1 MKLAR
6 TLALLVGAFALLT
19 TPTWSQTIDVSALP
33 APVPGAPS
41 TTGGILPLDLA
52 DAYQLALARNL
63 DLVVGR
69 YNIAVANS
77 SIHANSGIFDP
88 NLLFGVDGDFTR
100 SPSASELEG
109 SLVQESRNTRF
120 GLTLDALLPSST
132 YLRLDTGMTRGATNS
147 QFFFID
153 PRYNADVSFS
163 LRQPLLRDFGSL
175 VTRQGIVVA
184 QNVRDRTAET
194 FEIGV
199 VAVLQQV
206 EESYWNLVA
215 SRRAVEV
222 SEQSLELAQ
231 RLLGETDER
240 VKVGTSAPIDLVQSE
255 TGVATRRQD
264 LIAAGNLAANAED
277 ALKAVLGFDAPEE
290 WLTEIET
297 TEAYEF
303 APMDID
309 LAQAID
315 TALARRPE
323 VRRKLLELEQL
334 EYDVRVARN
343 RVLPSLDLE
352 ASYGWGGIGGDAR
365 IDEDDDGTTD
375 IVIPGGAGDA
385 WDQVFDFDFP
395 HWRLGVQFGIPIGN
409 NEAQGLLAQRRYEQQ
424 RSTIELNAIRQQ
436 IIQEVRVAVRALED
450 GKALVEA
457 SLAARDLSER
467 NLEAEET
474 KFDNGLSTNYQV
486 LEIQED
492 LAQAQLALIRA
503 YLDYRK
509 ANIGYRVATGTLLDF
524 LSVDIVDPGSPDV
537 PHDYWK
543 NVEWLQF
550 DDLGGA
556 SSKVTDP
563 VPAP

>member
-1 MKLAR
+1 VKLAR

-19 TPTWSQTIDVSALP
+19 NPTWSQTIDVNALP
-33 APVPGAPS
+33 APVPEAPS
-41 TTGGILPLDLA
+41 TTGGILPLDLE

-69 YNIAVANS
+69 YNIAMADS
-77 SIHANSGIFDP
+77 SIHARSGLFDP
-88 NLLFGVDGDFTR
+88 NFLFGVDGDFTR
-100 SPSASELEG
+100 SPSATVLEG
-109 SLVQESRNTRF
+109 ALVQEARNTRF

-132 YLRLDTGMTRGATNS
+132 YLRMDTGMIRSATNS
-147 QFFFID
+147 EFFFIN
-153 PRYNADVSFS
+153 PRYGADVSFAAT
-163 LRQPLLRDFGSL
+163 QPLLRDFGSL
-175 VTRQGIVVA
+175 VTRQQIVIA
-184 QNVRDRTAET
+184 ENLRDQTAEI
-194 FEIGV
+194 FEIEV
-199 VAVLQQV
+199 VGVLQQV
-206 EESYWNLVA
+206 EEAYWNLVA
-215 SRRAVEV
+215 SRRAVDV
-222 SEQSLELAQ
+222 SQQSLELAE

-240 VKVGTSAPIDLVQSE
+240 VKVGTSAPIDLVQSQ
-255 TGVATRRQD
+255 TGVATRLQN

-303 APMDID
+303 TPIETD
-309 LAQAID
+309 LETAIES
-315 TALARRPE
+315 ALARRPE
-323 VRRKLLELEQL
+323 IRRKLIELEQL
-334 EYDVRVARN
+334 EYNVRVARN
-343 RVLPSLDLE
+343 QVLPSLDLE
-352 ASYGWGGIGGDAR
+352 ASYGWGGIGGDATVD
-365 IDEDDDGTTD
+365 DEH
-375 IVIPGGAGDA
+375 IPGGPGDA
-385 WDQVFDFDFP
+385 WDQAFDFDFP

-409 NEAQGLLAQRRYEQQ
+409 NTAQGQLAERRFEHQ
-424 RSTIELNAIRQQ
+424 RSTIELNALRQQ
-436 IIQEVRVAVRALED
+436 IIQQVRVAVRALED

-492 LAQAQLALIRA
+492 LAQAQLSLIRA

-509 ANIGYRVATGTLLDF
+509 ANIGYRVSTGTLLDF

-537 PHDYWK
+537 PNEYWK
-543 NVEWLQF
+543 DVEWLQF
-550 DDLGGA
+550 DDISGA
-556 SSKVTDP
+556 SSRVTNP

>member
-6 TLALLVGAFALLT
+6 TPVLLVAVFILLT
-19 TPTWSQTIDVSALP
+19 NPIWSQTIDVSALP
-33 APVPGAPS
+33 APIPEAPA
-41 TTGGILPLDLA
+41 TGGILALDLE

-69 YNIAVANS
+69 YNIAVADS
-77 SIHANSGIFDP
+77 SIHASTGIFDP
-88 NLLFGVDGDFTR
+88 NFLFGVDGDFTR
-100 SPSASELEG
+100 SPSATVLEG
-109 SLVQESRNTRF
+109 ALVQESRNTRF

-132 YLRLDTGMTRGATNS
+132 YLRMDTGMDRGATNS
-147 QFFFID
+147 EFFFIN
-153 PRYNADVSFS
+153 PRYGADLSFS

-206 EESYWNLVA
+206 EEAYWNLVA

-222 SEQSLELAQ
+222 SEQSLELAR
-231 RLLGETDER
+231 RLLSETDER

-255 TGVATRRQD
+255 TGVATRLQD

-303 APMDID
+303 EQMEVD

-365 IDEDDDGTTD
+365 IDEDDDGD
-375 IVIPGGAGDA
+375 IDVVVPGGPGDA

-409 NEAQGLLAQRRYEQQ
+409 NEAQGRLAERRYEQQ
-424 RSTIELNAIRQQ
+424 RSTIELNALRQQ
-436 IIQEVRVAVRALED
+436 IIREVRVAVRALED
-450 GKALVEA
+450 GAAQVEA

-467 NLEAEET
+467 NLEAEQT

-492 LAQAQLALIRA
+492 RAQAQLSLIRA

-550 DDLGGA
+550 DDLDGS

>member
-1 MKLAR
+1 
-6 TLALLVGAFALLT
+6 VGAVALLT
-19 TPTWSQTIDVSALP
+19 TPTWSQTIDVNALP

-41 TTGGILPLDLA
+41 TPGGILPLDLE

-88 NLLFGVDGDFTR
+88 NFLFGVDGDFTR
-100 SPSASELEG
+100 SPSATVLEG
-109 SLVQESRNTRF
+109 ALVQESRNTRF

-132 YLRLDTGMTRGATNS
+132 YLRLDTGMNRGATNS
-147 QFFFID
+147 EFFFIN
-153 PRYNADVSFS
+153 PRYNADVAFS

-206 EESYWNLVA
+206 EEAYWNLVA

-255 TGVATRRQD
+255 TGVATRLQN

-323 VRRKLLELEQL
+323 IRRKLLELDQL

-352 ASYGWGGIGGDAR
+352 ASYGWGGIGGDAT
-365 IDEDDDGTTD
+365 IDDE
-375 IVIPGGAGDA
+375 VIPGGPGDA

-395 HWRLGVQFGIPIGN
+395 HWRLGIQFGIPIGN
-409 NEAQGLLAQRRYEQQ
+409 NEAQGLLAQRRFEQQ

-436 IIQEVRVAVRALED
+436 IIQEVRVAVRAVED

-492 LAQAQLALIRA
+492 LAQSQLSLIRA

-509 ANIGYRVATGTLLDF
+509 ANIGYRVSTGTLLDF

-550 DDLGGA
+550 DDIDGA
-556 SSKVTDP
+556 SGRVTNP